1 MNAINSCFETPLTL
15 AVLTLLGVCLLFRLH
30 VPLLH
35 GNLGNGTENHLA
47 DCSHKF
53 SVLSIIN
60 IQFYFIFCSQ
70 YKCLYLNLFL
80 VLQIYFC
87 SFSQLA
93 VFRSMLFTSAEEQVQ
108 RSMVNNFRV
117 QQAVKGR
124 TVRSS
129 FTPFIQ
135 DTPSMK

>member
-1 MNAINSCFETPLTL
+1 MNAINSCFETL
-15 AVLTLLGVCLLFRLH
+15 AVLTLLGVCLLFWLH

-53 SVLSIIN
+53 SVLSIY
-60 IQFYFIFCSQ
+60 IQFHFIFCSQ
-70 YKCLYLNLFL
+70 SKCLYLNLFL